1 MSDNK
6 FKGTYRIPSARAQ
19 WHDYEGGEYF
29 VTICTQNRE
38 HFFGEIVNGE
48 MRLSEVGKMAEKC
61 IQEVHNHFSNADVP
75 LYVVMP
81 NHVHIIIIIDRPNV
95 ETQNLA
101 SLSAETQNVA
111 SLSAETQNVA
121 SLQCDVRQGFGPQ
134 SKNLSSI
141 VRGIKIGTTAYA
153 RRNNISFA
161 WQARFHDRI
170 IRDQEEMNRIAEYIE
185 NNVAR
190 WEYDG
195 MNRGAL

>member
-1 MSDNK
+1 MP
-6 FKGTYRIPSARAQ
+6 FL
-19 WHDYEGGEYF
+19 
-29 VTICTQNRE
+29 
-38 HFFGEIVNGE
+38 FFQGRG
-48 MRLSEVGKMAEKC
+48 LSLA
-61 IQEVHNHFSNADVP
+61 
-75 LYVVMP
+75 
-81 NHVHIIIIIDRPNV
+81 V
-95 ETQNLA
+95 ETQHIA
-101 SLSAETQNVA
+101 SQSAETQY
-111 SLSAETQNVA
+111 VA

-153 RRNNISFA
+153 RRNNLPFA

-195 MNRGAL
+195 MNRGAMRRKYASILSGKNKYILYLSQAMGKEVQCPLSVSIKE

>member
-95 ETQNLA
+95 ETQN
-101 SLSAETQNVA
+101 V
-111 SLSAETQNVA
+111 V

-134 SKNLSSI
+134 SQNLSSI
-141 VRGIKIGTTAYA
+141 VRGIKIGTSVYA
-153 RRNNISFA
+153 HRNNLPFA

-170 IRDQEEMNRIAEYIE
+170 IRNQEEMNRIAEYIE
-185 NNVAR
+185 NNVAQ
-190 WEYDG
+190 WEFDR
-195 MNRGAL
+195 MNQATP